1 MRLREWV
8 EKRGHGELTRLQH
21 ETEVA
26 YATLHKLAHD
36 KHEAAYK
43 TAKKISAAT
52 GGAVSIAELC
62 ELPARSSSKRVVRS
76 RSTSYAQPKLAAGR
90 P

>member
-8 EKRGHGELTRLQH
+8 ERRGRGELTRLQLQ
-21 ETEVA
+21 TRVA
-26 YATLHKLAHD
+26 YATLHKLASD
-36 KHEAAYK
+36 ANVATYA

-62 ELPARSSSKRVVRS
+62 ELPASKKKRRNKPTCVE
-76 RSTSYAQPKLAAGR
+76 PKLAAAAR